1 MAFIK
6 SHFQML
12 YTFVFFFFGGD
23 ENLFNQLLIY
33 IYNQNGTVLLSS
45 SWGNQFA

>member
-12 YTFVFFFFGGD
+12 YTFFFGGD

-33 IYNQNGTVLLSS
+33 IYNQNGTMLLSS